1 MNSIKTLLKQLKTK
15 NNISCTGLV
24 NSSLA
29 MIITRIYQ
37 EQKQCIVIVVPTDRQ
52 AETLMD
58 DINFFLGN
66 AKIPLHHFPSNPALP
81 SDFMSYQNKNA
92 ARRIRILYDLI
103 ASNTP
108 PVIIT
113 TSEALSQYIIPKN
126 ALAEY
131 AELIIQGEDINREDL
146 INRLVAGGYSHEL
159 IVEEPGDFCVRGGI
173 LDVFSTLYDYPIR
186 MEWFGE
192 TIDSMRFFSHK
203 SQRTIQTINEA
214 TIVPARESIVYPD
227 KETIL
232 LHNIRHHAANIGI
245 GSSKIRGW
253 IDQIKEE
260 KNFSVLD
267 GLISFVY
274 DEMSLLFD
282 YIPYNT
288 LFILN
293 SPSSLEREATDAF
306 YHAEQNFIS
315 AKDEKRLCVPPEKI
329 FQPWTD
335 VYERILQSHF
345 IQVNEIQTDAHIDNV
360 EKIQF
365 SIADNLPLKSQLKE
379 QRDKDHLLQPLVEWI
394 GEQQS
399 NRCLSLLLCRSKN
412 QARRLESLLKPYGVQ
427 LHLTEI
433 IPDLNQSQGKVY
445 ICLGQI
451 SSGFAWEEARISI
464 ASEDEIFGP
473 KKRRRKTTS
482 SRVHKELISFQ
493 DLNHNDLVVH
503 IEHGIGQYQGL
514 VKLGHNGIENDF
526 ILITYKDA
534 DRLYLPVDRLDMI
547 QKYMG
552 VEGVAPTLDKMGG
565 KSWEKVKERVKKSA
579 EKMAKEL
586 LDLYAARK
594 VNKGFAF
601 SPDDVLYQDFEA
613 QFEYEETPDQL
624 KAINQVL
631 NDMEQETPMD
641 RLICGDVGYGKT
653 EVALRASFK
662 AVNDTKQV
670 AMLVPTTLLCEQ
682 HLATFQKRF
691 DNYPVRVEGL
701 SRFKTTKQQRQI
713 VQDLADGRVDIVIGT
728 HRLLQK
734 DIQFK
739 DIGLLIIDEEQRFGV
754 RHKEKIKRFRKTMDV
769 LALTATPIPR
779 TLHLSLL
786 GIRDISIISTPPE
799 ARQPIT
805 TYVTQFDGIVI
816 AQAIRKEMA
825 RQGQIFFI
833 HNNINTIFSIATY
846 LQNLVPEVRLAVAH
860 GRMKESELESVMVD
874 FIKHQI
880 DLVVC
885 TTIIESGIDIPAA
898 NTIFINRADRFGL
911 SQIYQLRGRVGRSGE
926 EAFAYLFVPPESQL
940 KSIAMKRMKVLL
952 ENSDLGE
959 GFKLAMSDL
968 QIRGGGAIL
977 GAEQSGHIAA
987 VGYEMFLA
995 LIEQAVQEQKGKPA
1009 LPPLDPEINVPWSV
1023 FIPEFYIPDIDQRLL
1038 IYRRLS
1044 KMTYIS
1050 QIADLQKELIDRYG
1064 KMPAEVKNL
1073 LSKIVIKVLA
1083 KAAGLNRVDFG
1094 NDRLT
1099 VYCQT
1104 NYQKNPQ
1111 GLLDWSLENPKKF
1124 QFIKDNGIVIMFDP
1138 NKGVR
1143 VQAKNILKEIGHRV
1157 NNTNLNKSC

>member
-1 MNSIKTLLKQLKTK
+1 MNQIKTLLKQLKSK
-15 NNISCTGLV
+15 NNITCTGL
-24 NSSLA
+24 SGATLA
-29 MIITRIYQ
+29 MIITQIYQ
-37 EQKQCIVIVVPTDRQ
+37 VNKQCIVIVVPTDRQ
-52 AETLMD
+52 ADVLID
-58 DINFFLGN
+58 DIGFFLGN
-66 AKIPLHHFPSNPALP
+66 TKIPLHHFPANPALP

-92 ARRIRILYDLI
+92 ASRIRVLYDLI
-103 ASNTP
+103 AGHAP

-113 TSEALSQYIIPKN
+113 TSEALSQYVVPKKS
-126 ALAEY
+126 LADY
-131 AELIIQGEDINREDL
+131 AELIIQGEEINRDDL

-159 IVEEPGDFCVRGGI
+159 IVETPGDFCVRGGI
-173 LDVFSTLYDYPIR
+173 LDIFSSLYDYPVR
-186 MEWFGE
+186 LEWFGE
-192 TIDSMRFFSHK
+192 TIDSMRLFSQK
-203 SQRTIQTINEA
+203 SQRTIRPITEV
-214 TIVPARESIVYPD
+214 TIVPARESIVYPE
-227 KETIL
+227 KENIL
-232 LHNIRHHAANIGI
+232 LHNIRQYALKMGI
-245 GSSKIRGW
+245 GPSKIRGW
-253 IDQIKEE
+253 VDQIKEE
-260 KNFSVLD
+260 KNFSILD

-274 DEMSLLFD
+274 EEMNILFD
-282 YIPYNT
+282 YFPSDT

-293 SPSSLEREATDAF
+293 STAGLEREAADAF
-306 YHAEQNFIS
+306 YHAEQNFIA

-329 FQPWTD
+329 FQPWA
-335 VYERILQSHF
+335 VIYEQISQKHF
-345 IQVNEIQTDAHIDNV
+345 IQVTEIQSESHIDNAAHM
-360 EKIQF
+360 KF
-365 SIADNLPLKSQLKE
+365 SIADNLALKSQLKE
-379 QRDKDHLLQPLVEWI
+379 QRDKDHLLQPLVDWI
-394 GEQQS
+394 VEQKS
-399 NRCLSLLLCRSKN
+399 NGCLSLLLCRSKN
-412 QARRLESLLKPYGVQ
+412 QARRLEALLKPYGVQ
-427 LHLTEI
+427 FHLTEV
-433 IPDLNQSQGKVY
+433 IPDLNRSHGKIY

-451 SSGFAWEEARISI
+451 SSGFVWEDARLAI

-473 KKRRRKTTS
+473 KKRRRKPSS
-482 SRVHKELISFQ
+482 SRVQTELLSFQ
-493 DLNHNDLVVH
+493 DLNHDDLIVH

-514 VKLGHNGIENDF
+514 IKLGHNGVENDF
-526 ILITYKDA
+526 ILLTYKDG

-552 VEGVAPTLDKMGG
+552 VEGVAPILDKMGG
-565 KSWEKVKERVKKSA
+565 KSWEKVKEKVKKSA

-586 LDLYAARK
+586 LNLYAARK
-594 VNKGFAF
+594 VNKGFSF
-601 SPDDVLYQDFEA
+601 SPDDFLYQDFEA
-613 QFEYEETPDQL
+613 KFEYEETPDQL

-631 NDMEQETPMD
+631 NDMEQDTPMD

-662 AVNDTKQV
+662 AVNDNKQV

-682 HLATFQKRF
+682 HTATFQKRF
-691 DNYPVRVEGL
+691 ENYPVRVESL
-701 SRFKTTKQQRQI
+701 SRFKTTKEQRLI
-713 VQDLADGRVDIVIGT
+713 VQHLAEGRVDIVIGT

-754 RHKEKIKRFRKTMDV
+754 RHKERIKRFRKTMDV

-786 GIRDISIISTPPE
+786 GIRDLSIISTPPE
-799 ARQPIT
+799 ERQPIT

-833 HNNINTIFSIATY
+833 HNNINTIYSIASY
-846 LQNLVPEVRLAVAH
+846 LQNLVPEIRLAVAH
-860 GRMKESELESVMVD
+860 GRLKESELESVMVD
-874 FIKHQI
+874 FIKQKI
-880 DLVVC
+880 DMVVC

-940 KSIAMKRMKVLL
+940 KSVAMKRMKVLL

-987 VGYEMFLA
+987 VGYEMFLE
-995 LIEQAVQEQKGKPA
+995 LIEQAVQEQKGKTT

-1023 FIPEFYIPDIDQRLL
+1023 FIPDLYIPDIDQRLL

-1044 KMTYIS
+1044 KMTQIS

-1064 KMPAEVKNL
+1064 KLPVEVKNL

-1083 KAAGLNRVDFG
+1083 KAAGLKRVDFG
-1094 NDRLT
+1094 CDRLT
-1099 VYCQT
+1099 VFCQPD
-1104 NYQKNPQ
+1104 YQKNPQ
-1111 GLLDWSLENPKKF
+1111 SLMEWALEKPKKV
-1124 QFIKDNGIVIMFDP
+1124 QFIKDNGIVIMFEK

-1157 NNTNLNKSC
+1157 NKTTLK

>member
-1 MNSIKTLLKQLKTK
+1 MNSIKTLLKQIKSK
-15 NNISCTGLV
+15 NNISCTGL
-24 NSSLA
+24 SGTTLA
-29 MIITRIYQ
+29 MLITRIYKV
-37 EQKQCIVIVVPTDRQ
+37 KQQSIVIVVPTERQ
-52 AETLMD
+52 ADNLMD
-58 DINFFLGN
+58 DIAFFLGN
-66 AKIPLHHFPSNPALP
+66 SAIPRYFFPANPALP
-81 SDFMSYQNKNA
+81 SDFMTYQNKNA

-103 ASNTP
+103 AGNTP
-108 PVIIT
+108 PIIIT
-113 TSEALSQYIIPKN
+113 TSEALTQYIVPKN

-131 AELIIQGEDINREDL
+131 AELIIQGEEINRDDL
-146 INRLVAGGYSHEL
+146 IKRLVAGGYSREL

-186 MEWFGE
+186 LEWFGE

-203 SQRTIQTINEA
+203 SQRTIRTITEA
-214 TIVPARESIVYPD
+214 SIVPARESIVYPE

-232 LHNIRHHAANIGI
+232 LHNIRQHAVRMGI

-253 IDQIKEE
+253 VDQIKEE
-260 KNFSVLD
+260 KNFAMLD

-282 YIPYNT
+282 YLDFDT

-293 SPSSLEREATDAF
+293 SPSSLERESTDAF

-315 AKDEKRLCVPPEKI
+315 AKDEKRLCVSPDKIFKAWPDIFEKI
-329 FQPWTD
+329 TS
-335 VYERILQSHF
+335 RHF
-345 IQVNEIQTDAHIDNV
+345 LMVNEIQSEPNIESTSP
-360 EKIQF
+360 IQF
-365 SIADNLPLKSQLKE
+365 AITDNLDLKNQMKE

-394 GEQQS
+394 GEQQAKQS
-399 NRCLSLLLCRSKN
+399 MTLLLCRSKN
-412 QARRLESLLKPYGVQ
+412 QARRLESLLKPYCVNFS
-427 LHLTEI
+427 LTEV
-433 IPDLNQSQGKVY
+433 IPDISRSHGNVY

-451 SSGFAWEEARISI
+451 TSGFVWDEALLAI

-473 KKRRRKTTS
+473 KKRRRKTKISKVQT
-482 SRVHKELISFQ
+482 ELISFQ
-493 DLNHNDLVVH
+493 DLKKDDLVVH

-514 VKLGHNGIENDF
+514 VKLGHNGVENDF
-526 ILITYKDA
+526 ILLTYKDE

-552 VEGVAPTLDKMGG
+552 VEGVAPVLDKMGG
-565 KSWEKVKERVKKSA
+565 KSWEKVRQKVKKSA

-594 VNKGFAF
+594 VNKGYAF
-601 SPDDVLYQDFEA
+601 SPDDMMYQDFEA
-613 QFEYEETPDQL
+613 KFEYEETPDQL
-624 KAINQVL
+624 KAIDQVL
-631 NDMEQETPMD
+631 KDMEQDTPMD

-662 AVNDTKQV
+662 AVNDGKQV

-682 HLATFQKRF
+682 HLATFQHRF
-691 DNYPVRVEGL
+691 EHYPVRVEGL
-701 SRFKTTKQQRQI
+701 SRFKTKKNQRQI
-713 VQDLADGRVDIVIGT
+713 IQDISEGSVDIVIGT

-786 GIRDISIISTPPE
+786 GIRDISVISTPPE

-825 RQGQIFFI
+825 RQGQIFFV
-833 HNNINTIFSIATY
+833 HNNINTIFSIASY
-846 LQNLVPEVRLAVAH
+846 LQKLVPEVRLAVAH
-860 GRMKESELESVMVD
+860 GRMNESELESVMVD
-874 FIKHQI
+874 FIKNQI
-880 DLVVC
+880 DMVVC

-898 NTIFINRADRFGL
+898 NTIFINHADRFGL

-926 EAFAYLFVPPESQL
+926 EAFAYLFVPPESQM
-940 KSIAMKRMKVLL
+940 KNIAMKRMKVLL

-977 GAEQSGHIAA
+977 GSEQSGHIAA
-987 VGYEMFLA
+987 VGYEMFLE
-995 LIEQAVQEQKGKPA
+995 LIEQAVQEQKGQSV

-1023 FIPEFYIPDIDQRLL
+1023 FIPEFYIADIDQRLL

-1044 KMTYIS
+1044 KMTKIS

-1064 KMPAEVKNL
+1064 KLPPEVKNL
-1073 LSKIVIKVLA
+1073 LSKIVIKALA
-1083 KAAGLNRVDFG
+1083 KAAGLKRVDFG
-1094 NDRLT
+1094 QDRLT
-1099 VYCQT
+1099 VYCHT

-1111 GLLDWSLENPKKF
+1111 GLLEWTLENPNKF
-1124 QFIKDNGIVIMFDP
+1124 QRIKDNGLVIMFDP
-1138 NKGVR
+1138 DKGVR
-1143 VQAKNILKEIGHRV
+1143 IQAKNILKEIGRRV
-1157 NNTNLNKSC
+1157 N

>member
-1 MNSIKTLLKQLKTK
+1 MNVIKRLLKQLKTK
-15 NNISCTGLV
+15 TNISCTGLV

-29 MIITRIYQ
+29 MIITQIY
-37 EQKQCIVIVVPTDRQ
+37 EVHKQCIVIVVPTDRQ
-52 AETLMD
+52 AEILMD

-66 AKIPLHHFPSNPALP
+66 TQMPLHHFPANPALP
-81 SDFMSYQNKNA
+81 SNFMSYQNKNA

-108 PVIIT
+108 PVVIT
-113 TSEALSQYIIPKN
+113 TSEALSQYIVPKK

-131 AELIIQGEDINREDL
+131 AELIIQGEDINRENL
-146 INRLVAGGYSHEL
+146 IKRLIAGGYSHEL

-173 LDVFSTLYDYPIR
+173 LDVFSTLYDYPVR

-203 SQRTIQTINEA
+203 SQRTIRTINEA

-227 KETIL
+227 KETML
-232 LHNIRHHAANIGI
+232 MHNIRHHAANIGI
-245 GSSKIRGW
+245 GPSKIRGW

-306 YHAEQNFIS
+306 YHAEQNFIA

-329 FQPWTD
+329 FQPWKE
-335 VYERILQSHF
+335 VYERISQSHF
-345 IQVNEIQTDAHIDNV
+345 MQVNEIQSESHMDNA
-360 EKIQF
+360 EQINF
-365 SIADNLPLKSQLKE
+365 SIADNLSLKSQLKE

-399 NRCLSLLLCRSKN
+399 NKSLSLLLCRSKN

-427 LHLTEI
+427 FYLTEV
-433 IPDLNQSQGKVY
+433 IPDLNQCQGKVY

-451 SSGFAWEEARISI
+451 SSGFVWEEARLSI

-473 KKRRRKTTS
+473 KKRRRKTGS
-482 SRVHKELISFQ
+482 SRVQKELISFQ
-493 DLNHNDLVVH
+493 DLNHDDLVVH
-503 IEHGIGQYQGL
+503 IDHGIGQYQGL

-526 ILITYKDA
+526 ILITYKDN

-565 KSWEKVKERVKKSA
+565 KSWEKVKEKVKKSA

-586 LDLYAARK
+586 LDLYAARRT
-594 VNKGFAF
+594 NKGFAF

-613 QFEYEETPDQL
+613 KFEYEETADQL

-631 NDMEQETPMD
+631 NDMEQDTPMD

-653 EVALRASFK
+653 EIALRASFK

-691 DNYPVRVEGL
+691 ENYPIRVEGL
-701 SRFKTTKQQRQI
+701 SRFKTSKQQRQI
-713 VQDLADGRVDIVIGT
+713 VQDLAEGRVDIVIGT

-816 AQAIRKEMA
+816 AQAIRKEMS
-825 RQGQIFFI
+825 RQGQIFFV
-833 HNNINTIFSIATY
+833 HNNINTIFSIASY
-846 LQNLVPEVRLAVAH
+846 LQNLVPEIRLAVAH

-940 KSIAMKRMKVLL
+940 KSVAMKRMKVLL

-987 VGYEMFLA
+987 VGYEMFLE
-995 LIEQAVQEQKGKPA
+995 LIEQAVQEQKGQPS

-1044 KMTYIS
+1044 KMTFIS

-1111 GLLDWSLENPKKF
+1111 ALLEWSLENPKKF
-1124 QFIKDNGIVIMFDP
+1124 QLIKDNGVIIMFDP

-1157 NNTNLNKSC
+1157 NNTNLNKSG